1 MTDTEQQPRTIQKPQ
16 SKSNTPYQNLY
27 RDTIG
32 EDDAEAEEQSEE
44 EMNTEEEATSFAD
57 ADKDS
62 KPKHNYKKRYD
73 DLKKHYDEKIDEFKK
88 FKEENDATLTRLSEH
103 ASEQGATVQEIESF
117 KDEYP
122 DVYKAMQA
130 ISSQQATEHT
140 RKLEEEIDTLKQK
153 EQRLVEEQAR
163 KELLT
168 AHSDFFEIK
177 DTDEFLQWLEE
188 QPDSIA
194 NGVLK
199 NSTDSKWAIRVLDL
213 YKVDKGL
220 VKKQTRRSKK
230 DAEAAEFIQT
240 KDKVVAKSK
249 SERIWS
255 QEEIARLK
263 PNEFDKLEKEL
274 EQANREGRI
283 R

>member
-1 MTDTEQQPRTIQKPQ
+1 MTDTEQQDSKRQKPQ
-16 SKSNTPYQNLY
+16 SMSTTPYQNLY

-44 EMNTEEEATSFAD
+44 EVNTEEEATSFAT

-73 DLKKHYDEKIDEFKK
+73 DLKKHYDEKLDEFKK
-88 FKEENDATLTRLSEH
+88 FKEENDATLTRLSENV
-103 ASEQGATVQEIESF
+103 SEQGATVQEIESF

-122 DVYKAMQA
+122 DVYKAMQT
-130 ISSQQATEHT
+130 ISSQHT
-140 RKLEEEIDTLKQK
+140 QEQTQKLESEINALKEK

-163 KELLT
+163 TELLT
-168 AHSDFFEIK
+168 AHSDFFELK
-177 DTDEFLQWLEE
+177 DTDEFLEWLED
-188 QPDSIA
+188 QPSSIA
-194 NGVLK
+194 DGVLK

-230 DAEAAEFIQT
+230 DVEAAEFIQT

-249 SERIWS
+249 NERVWS

-263 PNEFDKLEKEL
+263 PDEFDKLEKEL
-274 EQANREGRI
+274 EQANREGRV